1 MVSLKAIMKLS
12 NDDFD
17 IIVPE
22 YLIESSDV
30 DTTSSEVRDSGNQ
43 LSEQT
48 RSGGSSDDQDTDSES
63 EYSDDSS
70 VLDDILTNTDSIN
83 DNLES
88 LLVQVDNLNENIVTL
103 NENIKVGVGLLFS
116 ISVIIVIKM
125 VFTIFNKIL
134 GLGNC

>member
-1 MVSLKAIMKLS
+1 MVSLQAIRRLS
-12 NDDFD
+12 NDDFTV
-17 IIVPE
+17 IVPE

-30 DTTSSEVRDSGNQ
+30 DTSSSEVRDSGNQ

-48 RSGGSSDDQDTDSES
+48 RSGGSSVVQETDSQS

-70 VLDDILTNTDSIN
+70 VLDDIFTNTDSLN
-83 DNLES
+83 DNVEALS
-88 LLVQVDNLNENIVTL
+88 VQVDNLNENVVTL

-116 ISVIIVIKM
+116 VCVIIVIKM

>member
-1 MVSLKAIMKLS
+1 MRLS

-30 DTTSSEVRDSGNQ
+30 VTTSSEVRDSGNQ

-48 RSGGSSDDQDTDSES
+48 RSGGSSDDQETDSES

-70 VLDDILTNTDSIN
+70 VLDDILTNTDDTN
-83 DNLES
+83 DYLEALS
-88 LLVQVDNLNENIVTL
+88 VQVDNLNENIVTL

-125 VFTIFNKIL
+125 VFSIFNKIL